1 LAEALQD
8 VDRMYGR
15 IPEKLRKDPDFKKFM
30 KKAGPILSKGA
41 GGPGYKGATLT
52 LGGKYGDS
60 YTIPPEDAKTLVN
73 TKSLVRQGKK
83 IAAKGSEKF
92 ATKALQKTAGLA
104 SRGMAALWGTPA
116 VVAADLLLSSE
127 VGIDQYGRHI
137 DTPKGFEAAEKDNA
151 IADYYSTYGSFPE
164 NYNADDHNQ
173 NAIIDRIES
182 TVRSET
188 MAAMLRQ
195 ESGKQSQPTP
205 EELARKKWRS
215 SILRHEVITGE
226 NPMHEMGGGS

>member
-1 LAEALQD
+1 MADVLQN
-8 VDRMYGR
+8 
-15 IPEKLRKDPDFKKFM
+15 
-30 KKAGPILSKGA
+30 
-41 GGPGYKGATLT
+41 
-52 LGGKYGDS
+52 
-60 YTIPPEDAKTLVN
+60 AKTLV
-73 TKSLVRQGKK
+73 KQGKN
-83 IAAKGSEKF
+83 IGAKGSAKF
-92 ATKALQKTAGLA
+92 SARTLQKAGLGLA
-104 SRGMAALWGTPA
+104 SKGMAALWGTPDI
-116 VVAADLLLSSE
+116 VGESLLVSSD
-127 VGIDQYGRHI
+127 VGVDQYGRYS
-137 DTPKGFEAAEKDNA
+137 DTPKGHEAIEKDNA

-226 NPMHEMGGGS
+226 NPMHEMGGGA

>member
-8 VDRMYGR
+8 
-15 IPEKLRKDPDFKKFM
+15 
-30 KKAGPILSKGA
+30 
-41 GGPGYKGATLT
+41 
-52 LGGKYGDS
+52 
-60 YTIPPEDAKTLVN
+60 AKTLV
-73 TKSLVRQGKK
+73 KQGNK
-83 IAAKGSEKF
+83 IGAKGAAKFS
-92 ATKALQKTAGLA
+92 TKALQKAGLGLA
-104 SRGMAALWGTPA
+104 SKGMAALWGYPA
-116 VVAADLLLSSE
+116 ILGEAALISAN
-127 VGIDQYGRHI
+127 VGVDQYGRYS
-137 DTPKGFEAAEKDNA
+137 DTPEGHDAIEKDNA
-151 IADYYSTYGSFPE
+151 VADYYATYGSFPE

-226 NPMHEMGGGS
+226 NPMQEMGGGA

>member
-1 LAEALQD
+1 LAEALQN
-8 VDRMYGR
+8 
-15 IPEKLRKDPDFKKFM
+15 
-30 KKAGPILSKGA
+30 
-41 GGPGYKGATLT
+41 
-52 LGGKYGDS
+52 
-60 YTIPPEDAKTLVN
+60 AKTLV
-73 TKSLVRQGKK
+73 KQGNK
-83 IAAKGSEKF
+83 IEAQGAAKFS
-92 ATKALQKTAGLA
+92 AKALQKVGLGLA
-104 SRGMAALWGTPA
+104 SKGMAALWGYPA
-116 VVAADLLLSSE
+116 ILGEAAFISAN
-127 VGIDQYGRHI
+127 VGVDQYGRKF
-137 DTPKGFEAAEKDNA
+137 DTPEGHDAIEKDNA
-151 IADYYSTYGSFPE
+151 VADYYATYGSFPE

-226 NPMHEMGGGS
+226 NPMHEMGGGA

>member
-8 VDRMYGR
+8 
-15 IPEKLRKDPDFKKFM
+15 
-30 KKAGPILSKGA
+30 
-41 GGPGYKGATLT
+41 
-52 LGGKYGDS
+52 
-60 YTIPPEDAKTLVN
+60 AKTLV
-73 TKSLVRQGKK
+73 KQGKN
-83 IAAKGSEKF
+83 IGAKGSAKF
-92 ATKALQKTAGLA
+92 ATKALLKTGLGLA
-104 SRGMAALWGTPA
+104 SKGMAALWGYPA
-116 VVAADLLLSSE
+116 VVAADLLLGSS
-127 VGIDQYGRHI
+127 VAGIDQYGRKF
-137 DTPKGFEAAEKDNA
+137 DTPKGHDAIEKDNA
-151 IADYYSTYGSFPE
+151 IADYYATYGSFPE